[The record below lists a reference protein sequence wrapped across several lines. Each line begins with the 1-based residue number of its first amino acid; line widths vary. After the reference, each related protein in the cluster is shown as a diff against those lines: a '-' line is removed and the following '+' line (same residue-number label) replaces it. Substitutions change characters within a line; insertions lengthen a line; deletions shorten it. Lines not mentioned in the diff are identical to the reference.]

1 MSQLE
6 NRAREL
12 LKSAVVKPTSLDVEG
27 LLVDLDGTITQAG
40 EAIPGAAEAL
50 ARIRSAGIPFLFVTN
65 TTRRPRSR
73 IVEKLREVGVE
84 ASEEECLTAPMAAAS
99 WLEKREA
106 KRISLLLNPDTF
118 VEFQAFEI
126 DDERPEYVV
135 LGDLADNWSYAI
147 LDRAFRAIMAGAELV
162 AIQRNRYWKKGDQL
176 SLDAGPFVAALEYA
190 TGKKAH
196 LVGKPS
202 SDFFFA
208 ATTRLDLS
216 PRVVAMVGDD
226 VEADVAGASE
236 AGLRAVAVRTGK
248 YRPTDEQRGREFAN
262 AVLDSIADLPHL
274 LGLDR

>member
-1 MSQLE
+1 
-6 NRAREL
+6 
-12 LKSAVVKPTSLDVEG
+12 VKPRSLDIDG
-27 LLVDLDGTITQAG
+27 LLFDLDGTVTQADQ
-40 EAIPGAAEAL
+40 AIPGAAEAL

-65 TTRRPRSR
+65 TTRRPRSQV
-73 IVEKLREVGVE
+73 VEKLRGVGVE

-99 WLEKREA
+99 WLERRGA
-106 KRISLLLNPDTF
+106 SSISLLLNPDTF

-126 DDERPEYVV
+126 DDEQPEYVV
-135 LGDLADNWSYAI
+135 LGDLGDNWSYSI
-147 LDRAFRAIMAGAELV
+147 LDRAFRAMMSGAELV

-208 ATTRLDLS
+208 ATTRLGLS
-216 PRVVAMVGDD
+216 PRAVAMVGDD
-226 VEADVAGASE
+226 VEADLAGARE

-248 YRPTDEQRGREFAN
+248 FRPADEQRGREVAN
-262 AVLDSIADLPHL
+262 AILDSIADLPNL
-274 LGLDR
+274 LGLKT

>member
-1 MSQLE
+1 M
-6 NRAREL
+6 

-106 KRISLLLNPDTF
+106 QRISLLLNPDTF

-147 LDRAFRAIMAGAELV
+147 LDRAFRAIMSGAELV

-202 SDFFFA
+202 PDFFFA

-216 PRVVAMVGDD
+216 PRTVAMVGDD
-226 VEADVAGASE
+226 VESDVAGARE
-236 AGLRAVAVRTGK
+236 AGLQAVAVRTGK
-248 YRPTDEQRGREFAN
+248 YRPTDEQRGREVAN

-274 LGLDR
+274 LGLESWPPGEPPDR

>member
-1 MSQLE
+1 M
-6 NRAREL
+6 
-12 LKSAVVKPTSLDVEG
+12 LKFLVVKPTSLDVDG

-50 ARIRSAGIPFLFVTN
+50 ARIRGAGVPFLFVTN
-65 TTRRPRSR
+65 TTRRPRSQ
-73 IVEKLREVGVE
+73 VVDKLRGVGVE

-126 DDERPEYVV
+126 DVEQPEYVV
-135 LGDLADNWSYAI
+135 LGDLGDNWSYSI
-147 LDRAFRAIMAGAELV
+147 LDRAFRAIMSGAELV

-202 SDFFFA
+202 PDFFFA

-216 PRVVAMVGDD
+216 PRTVAMVGDD
-226 VEADVAGASE
+226 VESDVAGARE
-236 AGLRAVAVRTGK
+236 AGLQAVAVRTGK
-248 YRPTDEQRGREFAN
+248 YRPTDERRGREVAD
-262 AVLDSIADLPHL
+262 AVLDSIADLPQL